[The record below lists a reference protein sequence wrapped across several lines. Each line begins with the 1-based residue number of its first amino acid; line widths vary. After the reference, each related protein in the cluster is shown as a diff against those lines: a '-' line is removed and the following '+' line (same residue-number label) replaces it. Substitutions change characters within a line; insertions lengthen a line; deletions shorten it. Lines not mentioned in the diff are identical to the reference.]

1 MVWQCGTKPPDNN
14 HNIQRSCALLAC
26 CSLLTLAP
34 SGQSAAK
41 CLFPF
46 FASHHQLAPRLTPS
60 GLRQS
65 FGSFFFFIFVQSVC
79 IFRLSSALSRLAF
92 PLIGRTWLRGAWKA
106 FVVHRAERRTWKSSH
121 AVNRSVLQFFKPNT
135 CRLNGQAPRSS
146 FFIGHDNYI
155 TVHDVT
161 LWKTFSR
168 GHKKEM
174 EPQKCALNVSSFV
187 SHSSRTVG
195 EGTEGKSWLL
205 LAFLMS
211 RRRPFSSA
219 KINIWALVVPLCLI
233 RGHPGLHIQE
243 FIDPEN
249 FIQSNS
255 RPWAASASFIT
266 VISDSDVF
274 TTTCKWIVS

>member
-1 MVWQCGTKPPDNN
+1 MVWQCGTKKPRQQQQ
-14 HNIQRSCALLAC
+14 HTKQLCVVGLLFSAHTRTQWPE
-26 CSLLTLAP
+26 CSQVFVPLLRLASP
-34 SGQSAAK
+34 IGSAFDAERTATK
-41 CLFPF
+41 FWKF
-46 FASHHQLAPRLTPS
+46 
-60 GLRQS
+60 
-65 FGSFFFFIFVQSVC
+65 FFFFIFVQSVC

-92 PLIGRTWLRGAWKA
+92 SLIGRTWLRGAWKA
-106 FVVHRAERRTWKSSH
+106 FIVHRAKALTPWTVPFCNFSSPAREHLMARRH
-121 AVNRSVLQFFKPNT
+121 HI
-135 CRLNGQAPRSS
+135 
-146 FFIGHDNYI
+146 FIGYDNYI
-155 TVHDVT
+155 TVHNVT

-174 EPQKCALNVSSFV
+174 EPQKSALNVSSFM

-195 EGTEGKSWLL
+195 EGTEGKSQLL

-211 RRRPFSSA
+211 RCRPLSSA

-255 RPWAASASFIT
+255 RPWAASACFYYL
-266 VISDSDVF
+266 
-274 TTTCKWIVS
+274 

>member
-1 MVWQCGTKPPDNN
+1 MVWQCGTKNPDNN
-14 HNIQRSCALLAC
+14 NNIQSSCVLLAC

-46 FASHHQLAPRLTPS
+46 FASRHQLAPRLTRS
-60 GLRQS
+60 GLRQR
-65 FGSFFFFIFVQSVC
+65 FGSSFFFFIFVQSVC

-106 FVVHRAERRTWKSSH
+106 FIVHRAKALTPWTVPFCNFSSPAREHLMARRRAH
-121 AVNRSVLQFFKPNT
+121 LF
-135 CRLNGQAPRSS
+135 S
-146 FFIGHDNYI
+146 FFIGYDNYI
-155 TVHDVT
+155 TVHNVT
-161 LWKTFSR
+161 LWKTLSR

-174 EPQKCALNVSSFV
+174 EPQKSALNVSSFM

-195 EGTEGKSWLL
+195 EGTEGKSRLL

-211 RRRPFSSA
+211 RRRPLSSA

-255 RPWAASASFIT
+255 RPWAASACFYYL
-266 VISDSDVF
+266 
-274 TTTCKWIVS
+274 

>member
-1 MVWQCGTKPPDNN
+1 MVWQCGTKNPENN
-14 HNIQRSCALLAC
+14 SNIQSSCVLLAC
-26 CSLLTLAP
+26 CSLFTLAP

-46 FASHHQLAPRLTPS
+46 FASRHQLAPRLTPS

-65 FGSFFFFIFVQSVC
+65 FGSFFYFFYLRPIC
-79 IFRLSSALSRLAF
+79 FRLPF
-92 PLIGRTWLRGAWKA
+92 VLRPVKARIPANWKDMTA
-106 FVVHRAERRTWKSSH
+106 GSMKSLYCTSCKSSR
-121 AVNRSVLQFFKPNT
+121 AVNRSVLQFFKPST
-135 CRLNGQAPRSS
+135 STLNGQAPRSS
-146 FFIGHDNYI
+146 FFFFFLIGYDNYI
-155 TVHDVT
+155 TVHNVT
-161 LWKTFSR
+161 LWKTFSQ

-174 EPQKCALNVSSFV
+174 EPQKSALNVSSFM

-249 FIQSNS
+249 FIRSNS
-255 RPWAASASFIT
+255 RPWAASACFYYL
-266 VISDSDVF
+266 
-274 TTTCKWIVS
+274 